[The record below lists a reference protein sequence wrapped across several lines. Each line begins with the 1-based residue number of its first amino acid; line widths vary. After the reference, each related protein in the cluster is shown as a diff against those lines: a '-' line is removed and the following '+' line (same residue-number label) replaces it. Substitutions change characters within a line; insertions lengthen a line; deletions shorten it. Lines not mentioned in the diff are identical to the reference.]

1 MTRAAL
7 IKDGVVQVGGQELID
22 VWQSDRV
29 GLLWVDLQNSDALAE
44 AATLRAFDIHPLAI
58 QDAQRDR
65 HPPKLEA
72 FSEYVF
78 ILLKGLDADTQGI
91 NFGAIQLALF
101 VGPGYLITRHAKA
114 STSANHIWKELE
126 SGSRGLPASPG
137 ELALRLMSRLAR
149 RYVEILLDLEI
160 RLDEIEEEIFEHP
173 RDALLSELTQYKSR
187 LRHLTRIARYH
198 CQIMERLR
206 RGDQLGFGQELV
218 HEAIDVYEQVER
230 TQSLAELHYHVA
242 GDLTDGYLALTSHR
256 LNRVMQILTVITV
269 IFVPL
274 TFVAGIYGMNFEYMP
289 ELGQP
294 NAYFI
299 VLGIMLLI
307 VVVQIVLFRRRRWI

>member
-137 ELALRLMSRLAR
+137 ELALRLMSRLA
-149 RYVEILLDLEI
+149 IL
-160 RLDEIEEEIFEHP
+160 
-173 RDALLSELTQYKSR
+173 Y
-187 LRHLTRIARYH
+187 
-198 CQIMERLR
+198 
-206 RGDQLGFGQELV
+206 
-218 HEAIDVYEQVER
+218 
-230 TQSLAELHYHVA
+230 
-242 GDLTDGYLALTSHR
+242 
-256 LNRVMQILTVITV
+256 
-269 IFVPL
+269 
-274 TFVAGIYGMNFEYMP
+274 
-289 ELGQP
+289 
-294 NAYFI
+294 
-299 VLGIMLLI
+299 
-307 VVVQIVLFRRRRWI
+307 